1 MNEEHS
7 TSHLQSKNQKM
18 CVPILVIVLKMWPY
32 YSHYRHENVTPS
44 SGTSPSASYK
54 EVPPRGEKILRV
66 NWPPKENCL
75 TG

>member
-1 MNEEHS
+1 MNEHS

-18 CVPILVIVLKMWPY
+18 SIPILEIVLKMWPY
-32 YSHYRHENVTPS
+32 YSHYRRENATPS
-44 SGTSPSASYK
+44 SGTSILASYK
-54 EVPPRGEKILRV
+54 EVPPRGEKVPRI

>member
-1 MNEEHS
+1 MNELS

-18 CVPILVIVLKMWPY
+18 CIPILEIVSKMWPY
-32 YSHYRHENVTPS
+32 YSHYRRESATPS
-44 SGTSPSASYK
+44 SGTYILASYK
-54 EVPPRGEKILRV
+54 EVPPRGEKVPRV